1 MSTIPPKKPSPM
13 DYHVTDLST
22 YKSDVEKFK
31 AYLRKVRTKEDVDR
45 LLREFDEEQQRHW
58 KDHAHK
64 D

>member
-1 MSTIPPKKPSPM
+1 M